1 LETEES
7 DMTVDLALEA
17 RRLNAIG
24 DPLLYRIGVAGLISH
39 YGREVVRQAFIFEA
53 ARVGTV
59 SIATA
64 SAWRLPRRRP
74 FEREVG

>member
-24 DPLLYRIGVAGLISH
+24 DPLRIES
-39 YGREVVRQAFIFEA
+39 
-53 ARVGTV
+53 V
-59 SIATA
+59 SPA
-64 SAWRLPRRRP
+64 
-74 FEREVG
+74 